1 MSIRERAGLAPV
13 ARMLAA
19 LAWLT
24 LISLGMLRARAHA
37 QPGIPKRTG
46 PHGAASSGEQLEQL
60 AQLLPAR
67 GPGPGP
73 GHVDRA
79 LWRRAV
85 AEPTPAR
92 AAQAALGRQL
102 YFETALSRDDTVS
115 CATCHDVSRSFA
127 DRRPISE
134 GVGDRLGRRNS
145 PTTMNV
151 ALLRRQFWD
160 GRAASLQAQALQP
173 ILNPVEMGMP
183 DPASAVQA
191 LKDRGYAPQF
201 RQVFGRAISFADIG
215 QAIAAFERTL
225 IFVDAPFDRYQAGDT
240 RAISDDAKAGWTL
253 FTGKAGCIGC
263 HPLDRAHPLGTD
275 QRFYNLGV
283 SARRPEHLDRLA
295 AQAPTVPRQAHARGS
310 SGGGA
315 AGSIDQLALAS
326 SLSDLGRFLVTRK
339 RADIGAFRTPQLRNV
354 GITAP
359 YMHDGSLQTLWDAL
373 DHLNRGGAPNPYLH
387 RAIRPLGLRE
397 SELGQLVAFLFS
409 LTDDRF
415 ARLNHSE
422 FQRQRA
428 RSVQHRPLRD
438 QRLQEVHP

>member
-1 MSIRERAGLAPV
+1 M
-13 ARMLAA
+13 
-19 LAWLT
+19 
-24 LISLGMLRARAHA
+24 
-37 QPGIPKRTG
+37 
-46 PHGAASSGEQLEQL
+46 
-60 AQLLPAR
+60 
-67 GPGPGP
+67 
-73 GHVDRA
+73 
-79 LWRRAV
+79 

-201 RQVFGRAISFADIG
+201 RQVFGRAISVRRHRPGHRRLRAHADLRRRSRST
-215 QAIAAFERTL
+215 AIRPATR
-225 IFVDAPFDRYQAGDT
+225 

-283 SARRPEHLDRLA
+283 SARPPEHLDRLA
-295 AQAPTVPRQAHARGS
+295 AQAPTVPRQALRVA
-310 SGGGA
+310 
-315 AGSIDQLALAS
+315 ALAVA
-326 SLSDLGRFLVTRK
+326 R
-339 RADIGAFRTPQLRNV
+339 P
-354 GITAP
+354 AP
-359 YMHDGSLQTLWDAL
+359 STSWRWPA
-373 DHLNRGGAPNPYLH
+373 ACPTW
-387 RAIRPLGLRE
+387 AA
-397 SELGQLVAFLFS
+397 SW
-409 LTDDRF
+409 
-415 ARLNHSE
+415 
-422 FQRQRA
+422 
-428 RSVQHRPLRD
+428 
-438 QRLQEVHP
+438 